1 MVSAELFR
9 AGRWNASARLNEQ
22 LEALRPA
29 ILSPTA
35 DVDYSVAFVGHNF
48 SHTPIRTLLKASP
61 TGLVLLAVNLDASG
75 PLLVRFSFEP
85 GVLGNVSALFEPG
98 GHGRLVTIFLAGLR
112 FHTSGAV
119 LQGRRR

>member
-1 MVSAELFR
+1 MFRVCVS
-9 AGRWNASARLNEQ
+9 RWNTSARLNEQ

-75 PLLVRFSFEP
+75 PLLVRFSFAH
-85 GVLGNVSALFEPG
+85 GVLGANVSALFEPG
-98 GHGRLVTIFLAGLR
+98 AHGRLLTTFFAGLR
-112 FHTSGAV
+112 LHTGGAV
-119 LQGRRR
+119 LQGSRR

>member
-61 TGLVLLAVNLDASG
+61 TGLILLAVNLDASG
-75 PLLVRFSFEP
+75 PLLVRFSFGH
-85 GVLGNVSALFEPG
+85 GVLGANVSALFEPRG
-98 GHGRLVTIFLAGLR
+98 N
-112 FHTSGAV
+112 
-119 LQGRRR
+119 